1 MSDGEARPGAPGG
14 AATRTG
20 AGRAARPLDAA
31 TVVLARPRPGG
42 DGFEIYMILRPEAM
56 EAYAG
61 YYVFPGGKVAVEDRS
76 PESILACDDA
86 TTLRAHQLVP
96 DDGVV
101 GRSLAHWVAAIRE
114 LFEEAGI
121 LFCERTDGEPLSF
134 GDPVLA
140 ARLAKYR
147 EWLQRGDV
155 RLMDML
161 QMESWRLHTE
171 ALWYFCR
178 WITPSANPRRFDAKF
193 FLAIL
198 PPGQQAAGEGREVD
212 AGVWLSPP
220 DVISGYERGRIKLR
234 TPTIITVRY
243 LAQFPTFEAL
253 VQHHK
258 DGALKFNCI
267 PI

>member
-1 MSDGEARPGAPGG
+1 MTAG
-14 AATRTG
+14 ATRQ
-20 AGRAARPLDAA
+20 ARALDAA
-31 TVVLARPRPGG
+31 TVVLTRPQPGG
-42 DGFEIYMILRPEAM
+42 GGGFEVYMILRPEAM

-86 TTLRAHQLVP
+86 TAHRAPQLVGE
-96 DDGVV
+96 DGVV

-114 LFEEAGI
+114 LFEEAGV
-121 LFCERTDGEPLSF
+121 LFCERADGDPLNF
-134 GDPVLA
+134 GDRQLVL
-140 ARLAKYR
+140 RLAKYR

-155 RLMDML
+155 HFVHML
-161 QMESWRLHTE
+161 QMEGWRLRTE

-178 WITPSANPRRFDAKF
+178 WITPSTNPRRFDAKF

-198 PPGQQAAGEGREVD
+198 PSGQEADGGGREVD
-212 AGVWLSPP
+212 AGMWLSPSE
-220 DVISGYERGRIKLR
+220 VIKGYERGRIKLR
-234 TPTIITVRY
+234 TPTIITLRY
-243 LAQFPTFEAL
+243 LAQFSTFDAL

-258 DGALKFNCI
+258 DGEPKFHCI